1 MKSFDFEEISFEL
14 NKDFKITFLNYGE
27 VVKISKQGINLEL
40 KKKEFA
46 KILCDLISS
55 FNEDA

>member
-1 MKSFDFEEISFEL
+1 MRSFDFEEVSFEL

-46 KILCDLISS
+46 KILCDLISA
-55 FNEDA
+55 FNEDV